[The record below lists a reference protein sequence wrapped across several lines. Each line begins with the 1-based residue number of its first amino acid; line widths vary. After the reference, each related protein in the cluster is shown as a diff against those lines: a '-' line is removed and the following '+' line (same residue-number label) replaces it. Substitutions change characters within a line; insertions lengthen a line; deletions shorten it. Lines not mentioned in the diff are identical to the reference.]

1 MPNKQ
6 PNTNCI
12 ARKDEKTGAGF
23 EVIPTLGGI
32 LHQLTLTNSAGKS
45 YQLLTKFDS
54 HEELVANPISKSSLL
69 FPFPNRLAGGSY
81 EFEGKT
87 YQFPINEP
95 ERNNNLHGFLLRKSL
110 KLKSVEM
117 ADDMKV
123 TVSYQYKKEY
133 DYYPFSFELD
143 ITYQLDAPDQFSV
156 FVEIK
161 NTGTGNMPFGF
172 GWHPYFCLGEPVKN
186 LSLQFPKVKRV
197 LLNKNIIPTGEK
209 EGYNVFESL
218 SKVGDTILDDCFVLD
233 NPLNETAAITL
244 WSEKQQYGVKVWQEA
259 SADKFPFIQIYTPSN
274 DLNYLAIEPM
284 TCSIDAFNNGDGL
297 QVLGAGESF
306 SGKFGVS
313 LI

>member
-1 MPNKQ
+1 
-6 PNTNCI
+6 
-12 ARKDEKTGAGF
+12 
-23 EVIPTLGGI
+23 
-32 LHQLTLTNSAGKS
+32 
-45 YQLLTKFDS
+45 
-54 HEELVANPISKSSLL
+54 
-69 FPFPNRLAGGSY
+69 
-81 EFEGKT
+81 
-87 YQFPINEP
+87 
-95 ERNNNLHGFLLRKSL
+95 L
-110 KLKSVEM
+110 KLESVEM

-133 DYYPFSFELD
+133 DYYPFSFQLD

-209 EGYNVFESL
+209 EGYEVFENL
-218 SKVGDTILDDCFVLD
+218 SKVGVTILDDCFVLD
-233 NPLNETAAITL
+233 NPQGDTAAITL